1 MVKARLRPLR
11 ITPIAEA
18 DLAEIW
24 AYIAERSPKAA
35 TAFIERIESKFHPLL
50 TFPEIGAPRDA
61 IAPGLRAVPYKNYV
75 IYYVFDDTALTIVR
89 VVHGARD
96 VRALF

>member
-1 MVKARLRPLR
+1 MAKPLARQLL
-11 ITPIAEA
+11 ITPIAES

-24 AYIAERSPKAA
+24 AYIAEDSPRTA
-35 TAFIERIESKFHPLL
+35 TAFIEQIQGKFEPLL
-50 TFPEIGAPRDA
+50 DFPGIGSVRDK
-61 IAPGLRAVPYKNYV
+61 IAPDLRAVPYKNYV
-75 IYYVFDDTALTIVR
+75 IYYSFTDEHVTIVR

>member
-1 MVKARLRPLR
+1 MAAPHARRLL
-11 ITPIAEA
+11 ITPLAEA

-24 AYIAERSPKAA
+24 AYIAEDSPKAA
-35 TAFIERIESKFHPLL
+35 TEFVEQVEAKLEPLL
-50 TFPEIGAPRDA
+50 EFPGIGSARDKL
-61 IAPGLRAVPYKNYV
+61 APGLRALPYRNYV
-75 IYYVFDDTALTIVR
+75 IYYTFTDDEVTIVR